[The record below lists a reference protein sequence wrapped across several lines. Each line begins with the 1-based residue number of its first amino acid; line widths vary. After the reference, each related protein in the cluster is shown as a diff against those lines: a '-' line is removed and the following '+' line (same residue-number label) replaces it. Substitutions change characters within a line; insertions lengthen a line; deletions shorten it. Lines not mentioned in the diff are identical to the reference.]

1 MQNYQF
7 RRTSHSQNTFFIQ
20 IEATENIFL
29 LQKKVIVHAEHKTV
43 KNVVLHLLVI
53 LKIVTIFLKTSVST
67 KVSIIFKSLLHTI
80 DHDITCSSIKSWCQ
94 HVW

>member
-53 LKIVTIFLKTSVST
+53 LKIVTILLKTSVST
-67 KVSIIFKSLLHTI
+67 KVSIIFKSLLRTI
-80 DHDITCSSIKSWCQ
+80 DHDITCSSIKS
-94 HVW
+94 